1 MEHSLDGCS
10 INTSPEGGTGMFA
23 RVTRH
28 EGGDTEKLREMSA
41 ERMAAGPAGLGLPD
55 GCRRA
60 MVLVGDGHRL
70 FVTFFD
76 DATAIVAAEPQ
87 FEAMGEEIPE
97 DVRGRRASVDVY
109 EVALDESL

>member
-1 MEHSLDGCS
+1 
-10 INTSPEGGTGMFA
+10 MFA

-28 EGGDTEKLREMSA
+28 EGGDTERLRAMNE
-41 ERMAAGPAGLGLPD
+41 ERMASGGSGLGLPG

-76 DATAIVAAEPQ
+76 DEAAIAAAEPQ
-87 FEAMGEEIPE
+87 FEAMGEEYPE

-109 EVALDESL
+109 EVALDQQV

>member
-1 MEHSLDGCS
+1 
-10 INTSPEGGTGMFA
+10 MFA

-28 EGGDTEKLREMSA
+28 EGGDTEKLRAMNEERIASA
-41 ERMAAGPAGLGLPD
+41 SGLGLPD

-76 DATAIVAAEPQ
+76 SEEAIRAAEPR
-87 FEAMGEEIPE
+87 FEAMGEEFPE
-97 DVRGRRASVDVY
+97 EVRGRRTSVDVY
-109 EVALDESL
+109 EVVFEQDV

>member
-1 MEHSLDGCS
+1 
-10 INTSPEGGTGMFA
+10 MFA

-28 EGGDTEKLREMSA
+28 EGGDEEKLRAMTEARRES
-41 ERMAAGPAGLGLPD
+41 GSLGLPD

-60 MVLVGDGHRL
+60 MVLLGDGHRL

-76 DATAIVAAEPQ
+76 DAAAIAAAEAQ

-109 EVALDESL
+109 EVAFEENL

>member
-1 MEHSLDGCS
+1 
-10 INTSPEGGTGMFA
+10 MFA

-28 EGGDTEKLREMSA
+28 EGGDTEKLRAMNA
-41 ERMAAGPAGLGLPD
+41 ARMAADSEGLGLPD

-76 DATAIVAAEPQ
+76 DAAAIAAAEPQ
-87 FEAMGEEIPE
+87 FEAMGEEYPE
-97 DVRGRRASVDVY
+97 AVRGRRASVDVY